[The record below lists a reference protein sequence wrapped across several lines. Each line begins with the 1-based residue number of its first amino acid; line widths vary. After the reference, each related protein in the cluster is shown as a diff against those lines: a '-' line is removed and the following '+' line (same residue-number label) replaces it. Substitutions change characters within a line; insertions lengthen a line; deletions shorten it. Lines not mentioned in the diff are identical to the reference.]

1 MILFTYSQQS
11 TYLGIFSAAE
21 KASLAMTANHWYNLN
36 NMLFLSINFD
46 QQVSELKIF
55 PIYLHKWPRK
65 AQSFHTAGTKEFIC
79 LKINHLY
86 FHLYFQH
93 NSLIDTG
100 CMDSLTWVLCFQQKS
115 GKFLLQPRVRFGN
128 DPQTK
133 LKPCEIFT
141 MTMVQFMPSAGK

>member
-21 KASLAMTANHWYNLN
+21 KASMAMTANHWYNLN
-36 NMLFLSINFD
+36 NVLFLSINFD

-55 PIYLHKWPRK
+55 PIYLQKWPRK
-65 AQSFHTAGTKEFIC
+65 ARSFHTAGTKEFIC

-86 FHLYFQH
+86 FQR

-115 GKFLLQPRVRFGN
+115 GKFLLQPKVRFGN